1 MLIVDKVL
9 SAPQDYSL
17 DIETLGSCTVNS
29 PLRACEFVDE
39 YDRVL
44 LTSDARRIAKYAVD
58 GIVPPSFEKAGA
70 RRKLFF
76 NPAWTKVAI
85 VTAGGISPGLNDVI
99 KGIVNCLYFEYGVR
113 SIYGI
118 RFGYRGLLPEFG
130 HSPIMLTPDI
140 VDTIHEDGGTILG
153 SSRGHG
159 DRVPELVDSLQRQ
172 NINIFFCIG
181 GDGTLRA
188 AADIAAEVR
197 SRGLKIAVVG
207 VPKTIDNDLNFVGR
221 TFGFETAVYKTHEI
235 ISSAHTEA
243 KGAYNGIGLVKL
255 MGRDSGFIA
264 AFASLANSVVNFCL
278 VPEVEFAMEGK
289 DGLLAAVERRFKS
302 GKDHCVIVVA
312 EGAGQAFMRELPEK
326 RDASGNILKHDIG
339 EYLRDR
345 LQRHFSGSP
354 WNGTVKYFD
363 PSYSIRSVAAQGT
376 DAILCHLLAK
386 NAVHAAMAG
395 KTNCVVGSS
404 CHTYLLAPIAMAT
417 VERQKLNLKG
427 DLWRAVLDASRQD
440 DYFQGPAEPENS
452 SEKT

>member
-1 MLIVDKVL
+1 MLIYDKVL
-9 SAPQDYSL
+9 ASPQDFNYE
-17 DIETLGSCTVNS
+17 IANLGPCTVDS
-29 PLRACEFVDE
+29 PLENCEFVNDT
-39 YDRVL
+39 DRIL
-44 LTSDARRIAKYAVD
+44 LTCEARRIEEYSAK
-58 GIVPPSFEKAGA
+58 GIQPPSFEKAGA

-85 VTAGGISPGLNDVI
+85 ATAGGLSPGLNDVI
-99 KGIVNCLYFEYGVR
+99 KGIVQILHFEYGVH

-130 HSPIMLTPDI
+130 HPPMMLTPDI

-159 DRVPELVDSLQRQ
+159 NRVPELVDSLQRQ

-188 AADIAAEVR
+188 AADIATEVR
-197 SRGLKIAVVG
+197 KRGLKISVVG

-221 TFGFETAVYKTHEI
+221 TFGFETAVYQTHEI
-235 ISSAHTEA
+235 ISSAHMEA

-278 VPEVEFAMEGK
+278 VPEVEFSINGEE
-289 DGLLAAVERRFKS
+289 GLLAAVERRFSS

-312 EGAGQAFMRELPEK
+312 EGAGQAFMKGLPER
-326 RDASGNILKHDIG
+326 RDASGNVLKHDIG
-339 EYLRDR
+339 EYLRDV
-345 LQRHFSGSP
+345 LQKHFARAPWDGS
-354 WNGTVKYFD
+354 VKYFD
-363 PSYSIRSVAAQGT
+363 PSYSIRSVPAQGT

-395 KTNCVVGSS
+395 KTSCVVGRTNNVYTLVPIS
-404 CHTYLLAPIAMAT
+404 LATI
-417 VERQKLNLKG
+417 ERQKMNLKS
-427 DLWRAVLDASRQD
+427 DLWRAVLDSTRQND
-440 DYFQGPAEPENS
+440 FFRMQETG
-452 SEKT
+452 